1 MVRLPLMRS
10 LPFPSNCTQL
20 SSKNFEMMDLG
31 MTNADGSKKLIK
43 VQREATTDESITVS
57 RVHRTE
63 IDHPRVRHPVVAEKH
78 LRAHMGGDL
87 TTYFDKPKNI
97 HAETWS
103 LIESGDHEK
112 ALKLHTAHH
121 EGDHAQVRTIK
132 GTIRRHHTRHSR
144 AKVDA
149 AAKTKADMAKKSP
162 WRKSTKKKEMP
173 KEHKFVKHSSAATDD
188 EVGDYVDDPDCDE
201 LDKRAI
207 PTGIIPDLFPEEGI
221 VDDTWNK
228 AKIKASSFYK
238 SCNALNVFKDSCSE
252 HVNKTLCVLKKQ
264 DGPSCEKCKALSFCK
279 ATYNRKSAGYNSC
292 TCKLDEFEAH
302 AVVANMTKQY
312 KDSRMTD
319 CKAHKLAIEVSLCV
333 CMCV

>member
-1 MVRLPLMRS
+1 
-10 LPFPSNCTQL
+10 
-20 SSKNFEMMDLG
+20 MMDLG

-132 GTIRRHHTRHSR
+132 STIRRHHTRHAR
-144 AKVDA
+144 AKA
-149 AAKTKADMAKKSP
+149 AAVKAQAKKEADMGKSFASAMNGVFKKPEDEFLPDVPEYPDCTDKLKNALKTCVNLKDMKSASCTAATKACGSIGPHGDAESVPFATEAKADCEALKAEP
-162 WRKSTKKKEMP
+162 IP
-173 KEHKFVKHSSAATDD
+173 KD
-188 EVGDYVDDPDCDE
+188 
-201 LDKRAI
+201 
-207 PTGIIPDLFPEEGI
+207 IIPDIGS
-221 VDDTWNK
+221 K
-228 AKIKASSFYK
+228 AKP
-238 SCNALNVFKDSCSE
+238 
-252 HVNKTLCVLKKQ
+252 KK
-264 DGPSCEKCKALSFCK
+264 
-279 ATYNRKSAGYNSC
+279 
-292 TCKLDEFEAH
+292 
-302 AVVANMTKQY
+302 
-312 KDSRMTD
+312 
-319 CKAHKLAIEVSLCV
+319 VSLRLEHEEDAEV
-333 CMCV
+333 GGAVPTGWKPTSFP